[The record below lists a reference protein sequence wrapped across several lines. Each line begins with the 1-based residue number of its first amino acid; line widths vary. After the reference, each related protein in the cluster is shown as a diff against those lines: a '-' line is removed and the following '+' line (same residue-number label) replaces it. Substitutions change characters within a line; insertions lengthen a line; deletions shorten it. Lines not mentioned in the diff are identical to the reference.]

1 MLPRTLKNFNLIV
14 DGRGYAGRIEE
25 LTLPKLSRKME
36 EFRGGGMNA
45 PVEIDM
51 GMEKLECEFTLAEYN
66 EDVLKLWGLTD
77 AAGCSLKFKGSLE
90 ADDASSTQTPVEV
103 IVRGRWRELDMGGW
117 KGGDKATLKV
127 TVAVSY
133 YKYNASG
140 QDLIEIDVPGM
151 IEKVNGVDRL
161 AATRANL
168 GL

>member
-1 MLPRTLKNFNLIV
+1 MLPRTLKNFSLFV
-14 DGRGYAGRIEE
+14 DGRGYAGKVDE

-36 EFRGGGMNA
+36 EYRAGGMAA

-51 GMEKLECEFTLAEYN
+51 GMEKLECNFTLSEYS
-66 EDVLKLWGLTD
+66 EEVLRLWGLTD
-77 AAGCSLKFKGSLE
+77 VAGCSLKFKGSLE
-90 ADDASSTQTPVEV
+90 ADDASGTQTPVEV

-127 TVAVSY
+127 AVAVSY
-133 YKYNASG
+133 YKYTSGG

-151 IEKVNGVDRL
+151 IEKVGGVDRL